1 MQVQAH
7 VKNKIYNNIT
17 VSVPLYPYDKV
28 RLMDAVD
35 NSLTYYKG
43 DNLVFDVTVN
53 DIYGNK
59 INVPEASL
67 TFSASLLWLK
77 TSVEDKEEEWAKIE
91 ENILSK
97 TPKEDVAGTAKFHNL
112 TFNQI
117 YHEGIMSF

>member
-1 MQVQAH
+1 MEVKAH
-7 VKNKIYNNIT
+7 VKNKIYNNMT

-59 INVPEASL
+59 INVTEKDL
-67 TFSASLLWLK
+67 TFSASFSYAYN
-77 TSVEDKEEEWAKIE
+77 TQRS
-91 ENILSK
+91 
-97 TPKEDVAGTAKFHNL
+97 GTME
-112 TFNQI
+112 FNQI

>member
-1 MQVQAH
+1 MGEHNKGNQCQLNVKAH

-53 DIYGNK
+53 DIFGNK
-59 INVPEASL
+59 IVVPEVNL
-67 TFSASLLWLK
+67 TFSASF
-77 TSVEDKEEEWAKIE
+77 SYE
-91 ENILSK
+91 S
-97 TPKEDVAGTAKFHNL
+97 GTMKFD
-112 TFNQI
+112 QI

>member
-1 MQVQAH
+1 M
-7 VKNKIYNNIT
+7 KNKIYNNIT

-59 INVPEASL
+59 INAEDGLA
-67 TFSASLLWLK
+67 FSASF
-77 TSVEDKEEEWAKIE
+77 SY
-91 ENILSK
+91 S
-97 TPKEDVAGTAKFHNL
+97 
-112 TFNQI
+112 
-117 YHEGIMSF
+117 